1 MRLGKNSMKAFNDA
15 VQVLIVQKKMKQ
27 PFDPAKYYDTSF
39 IDRAMKEHPEW
50 FDDLPPA
57 R

>member
-1 MRLGKNSMKAFNDA
+1 
-15 VQVLIVQKKMKQ
+15 VLISQKKMKQ

-50 FDDLPPA
+50 FDDLPAA